1 MRLSG
6 LTERLLRHSG
16 VPRNDKPEPNC
27 PRPTG
32 IKPKGISAWGNN
44 HIYVELLGYPCYD
57 IGVMA
62 RYILPIEIQHLDEGV
77 YLATS
82 PALPGFL
89 VQADTVEEV
98 MELAPGVAQALIEAM
113 QENGV
118 PLPETLQATEPPF
131 HADLL
136 VPV

>member
-1 MRLSG
+1 
-6 LTERLLRHSG
+6 
-16 VPRNDKPEPNC
+16 
-27 PRPTG
+27 
-32 IKPKGISAWGNN
+32 
-44 HIYVELLGYPCYD
+44 
-57 IGVMA
+57 MA
-62 RYILPIEIQHLDEGV
+62 RYILPIEIQHLEEGA

-98 MELAPGVAQALIEAM
+98 VELAPGVAQALIEAM
-113 QENGV
+113 QEKGL
-118 PLPETLQATEPPF
+118 PLPETLEAAEPPF

>member
-1 MRLSG
+1 M
-6 LTERLLRHSG
+6 
-16 VPRNDKPEPNC
+16 
-27 PRPTG
+27 
-32 IKPKGISAWGNN
+32 
-44 HIYVELLGYPCYD
+44 CYNT
-57 IGVMA
+57 GVMA
-62 RYILPIEIQHLDEGV
+62 RYILHVEIQYLEEGV

-82 PALPGFL
+82 PVLPGFL

-113 QENGV
+113 IEEGV
-118 PLPETLQATEPPF
+118 PIPRTLQAAEPPF

>member
-1 MRLSG
+1 
-6 LTERLLRHSG
+6 
-16 VPRNDKPEPNC
+16 
-27 PRPTG
+27 
-32 IKPKGISAWGNN
+32 
-44 HIYVELLGYPCYD
+44 
-57 IGVMA
+57 MA
-62 RYILPIEIQHLDEGV
+62 RYILPIKVQHLDEGV

-98 MELAPGVAQALIEAM
+98 VSLAPGVAQTLLEAM
-113 QENGV
+113 QEKGV
-118 PLPETLQATEPPF
+118 PFPETLHTVEPPF

>member
-1 MRLSG
+1 
-6 LTERLLRHSG
+6 
-16 VPRNDKPEPNC
+16 
-27 PRPTG
+27 
-32 IKPKGISAWGNN
+32 
-44 HIYVELLGYPCYD
+44 
-57 IGVMA
+57 MA
-62 RYILPIEIQHLDEGV
+62 RYILPIEIQHLEEGV

-82 PALPGFL
+82 PAFPGFL

-118 PLPETLQATEPPF
+118 PLPETLQAAEPPF

-136 VPV
+136 VPVSPIS